1 MEKVSFYSEGYKL
14 SGYFRLPKVKSKA
27 KRVPGIVCAQGY
39 GGFYDLEVL
48 MQDIGERLSKAGYA
62 TLIFY
67 HRGLGDS
74 EGPKGRVI
82 PTEQAEDIRNGITY
96 LQTRKEV
103 DPDKIGLYGTSF
115 GGGNVVYAAG
125 MDKRAKCVVSTGGI
139 GNCERWLKSLRRS
152 WEWKEFL
159 KKVEE
164 DRKQRVLSGKSQ
176 IVDPYEIVLPPPEV
190 YENKQIRY
198 GYLEKF
204 GIKGYPLETADA
216 MLTYKPESVADRI
229 SPRALMIIHTGNDV
243 MVPPEESLSIYEK
256 AKEPKKLVIL
266 EGHVHYDVYKYKN
279 PVIFEKVMSMATDW
293 FKQYLPVE

>member
-1 MEKVSFYSEGYKL
+1 MEKVSFFSEGHKL
-14 SGYFRLPKVKSKA
+14 SGYIRIPKA
-27 KRVPGIVCAQGY
+27 KGKKVPGIVCAQGY

-48 MQDIGERLSKAGYA
+48 MQDIGQRLSEAGYA

-82 PTEQAEDIRNGITY
+82 PVEQAEDIRNGITY
-96 LQTRKEV
+96 LQTRIEV
-103 DPDKIGLYGTSF
+103 DTNNIGLYGTSF
-115 GGGNVVYAAG
+115 GGANVVYAAA

-139 GNCERWLKSLRRS
+139 GDCERWLKSLRRR
-152 WEWKEFL
+152 WEWMEFL

-164 DRKQRVLSGKSQ
+164 DRMHRVLTGNSQ

-190 YENKQIRY
+190 MENRQIRY

-216 MLTYKPESVADRI
+216 MLTYKPELVADRI
-229 SPRALMIIHTGNDV
+229 SPRAVMWIHTGSNV
-243 MVPPEESLSIYEK
+243 MVPPEESLSMYDR

-266 EGHVHYDVYKYKN
+266 EGYVHYDVYKYKN
-279 PVIFEKVMSMATDW
+279 PVIFEKVMTTAIDW
-293 FKQYLPVE
+293 FKQYLPTE

>member
-1 MEKVSFYSEGYKL
+1 MEKISFFSDGHKL
-14 SGYFRLPKVKSKA
+14 SGYIRIPKA
-27 KRVPGIVCAQGY
+27 KGKKVPGIVCAQGY

-48 MQDIGERLSKAGYA
+48 MQDIGQRLSEAGYA

-82 PTEQAEDIRNGITY
+82 PVEQAEDIRNGITY

-103 DPDKIGLYGTSF
+103 DPNNIGLYGTSF
-115 GGGNVVYAAG
+115 GGANVVYAAA

-139 GNCERWLKSLRRS
+139 GDCERWLKSLRRR
-152 WEWKEFL
+152 WEWLEFL

-164 DRKQRVLSGKSQ
+164 DRKQRVLTGNSQ

-190 YENKQIRY
+190 MENRQIRY

-216 MLTYKPESVADRI
+216 MLTYKPDLMADRI
-229 SPRALMIIHTGNDV
+229 SPRALMLIHTGSDV
-243 MVPPEESLSIYEK
+243 MVPPEESLSTFER

-279 PVIFEKVMSMATDW
+279 PVVFERVMSTAIDW
-293 FKQYLPVE
+293 FKQHLPTK